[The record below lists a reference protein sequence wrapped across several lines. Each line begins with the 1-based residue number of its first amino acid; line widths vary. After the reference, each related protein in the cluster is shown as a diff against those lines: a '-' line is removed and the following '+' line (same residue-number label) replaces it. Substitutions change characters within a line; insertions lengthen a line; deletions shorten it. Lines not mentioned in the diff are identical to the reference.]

1 MEQASARNMDTV
13 FAMAKHLHGSNIGQ
27 PQILNA
33 EKDGDDG
40 LLVAFSDETIG
51 AYVVEELLE
60 LRPIREKAQKPETR
74 NPGQKP
80 ATIG

>member
-1 MEQASARNMDTV
+1 MDTL
-13 FAMAKHLHGSNIGQ
+13 FAMAKHLQGSNVGQ

-33 EKDGDDG
+33 ERDGDDG

-60 LRPIREKAQKPETR
+60 LRPIREKVKKPEAL

-80 ATIG
+80 ATIV